1 MKVGT
6 VKEIKTNE
14 CRVGLVP
21 ASVREFTHHG
31 HSVIVET
38 GCGAG
43 IGFDDDVYR
52 QAGAD
57 IMATAPEV
65 SEATE
70 MIVKVK
76 EPQPIEGQTLN
87 WG

>member
-43 IGFDDDVYR
+43 IGFDDYAYR

-57 IMATAPEV
+57 IMTTAAEV
-65 SEATE
+65 FGAAE
-70 MIVKVK
+70 MIIKVK
-76 EPQPIEGQTLN
+76 EPQPIECEILSRG
-87 WG
+87 